1 MNKDSSASKELREAI
16 REIALQ
22 VISEKKKKKRKS
34 KPGGPDTDIEHL
46 KHIHP
51 EAWRNEVSTAIRK
64 AQGNVKDTAD
74 ELGVSQGTVYNILR
88 DHESFQAVKNKAE
101 REAELSSKSKKG

>member
-1 MNKDSSASKELREAI
+1 MAKATNVQKELREAI

-22 VISEKKKKKRKS
+22 IISEKKKKKKRS

-46 KHIHP
+46 KHVHP

-88 DHESFQAVKNKAE
+88 DHESFQAVKSKAE
-101 REAELSSKSKKG
+101 REAELNSKSKKS